1 MLLCGLQWFRRGCS
15 EMKSLLNKKNALLVS
30 ALIVAI
36 GLSGCSSLK
45 EMLSGDDSV
54 DYKSVVRTDPLSIP
68 PDMTQA
74 ASDPR
79 FRAPD
84 SGATTFSQFQ
94 KSGQASPA
102 SQASSAQA
110 AVLPTRGDMRVMR
123 DGDLRWLSIDWPADR
138 VFSAAADFWT
148 ETGFTLDVTD
158 PKAGLIITNWSE
170 NRANIPDSW
179 IRQLIGK
186 AIPGAWDSGTRD
198 KFRTRIERNGNRT
211 EVYITHQH
219 MVEEAIGR
227 TTGGTTA
234 DIRWTIGK
242 EDPGLNAAMLARM
255 MVFFGEDVDGA
266 RKKMAQAKADPQSPK
281 VVAPD
286 GDKTKL
292 VIDESFDRA
301 WRRVGVA
308 LDSGGFAVDD
318 RDRSTG
324 EYYVRYVDV
333 DTGMKREEPHF
344 LARLFG
350 AKDAPKA
357 PTYRIRLTS
366 VGSQTEVTIL
376 DDKGARDTSATA
388 QRLLGVLSDKI

>member
-1 MLLCGLQWFRRGCS
+1 
-15 EMKSLLNKKNALLVS
+15 MKSLLSQKNALMVTALVAVL
-30 ALIVAI
+30 ALN
-36 GLSGCSSLK
+36 GCASVRN
-45 EMLSGDDSV
+45 MLSGDDSV

-84 SGATTFSQFQ
+84 SGTTTFSQFQ
-94 KSGQASPA
+94 QTGQVSPA
-102 SQASSAQA
+102 AKASTAQS
-110 AVLPTRGDMRVMR
+110 AVLPTRSDMRVMR
-123 DGDLRWLSIDWPADR
+123 DGDLRWLSVDMPADR

-158 PKAGLIITNWSE
+158 PKAGLLVTNWAE

-211 EVYITHQH
+211 EIYITHQH
-219 MVEEAIGR
+219 MTEEARGQAS
-227 TTGGTTA
+227 GGA
-234 DIRWTIGK
+234 AAEIRWTIGK

-255 MVFFGEDVDGA
+255 MVFLGADADGA
-266 RKKMAQAKADPQSPK
+266 RKKVAQANAAPQGSQ
-281 VVAPD
+281 VTMAP
-286 GDKTKL
+286 GALIINET
-292 VIDESFDRA
+292 FDRA

-324 EYYVRYVDV
+324 EFYVRYVDV
-333 DTGMKREEPHF
+333 DTGIKREDPHF
-344 LARLFG
+344 FARMFG
-350 AKDAPKA
+350 AKNPGKA
-357 PTYRIRLTS
+357 PTYRIRLTTK
-366 VGSQTEVTIL
+366 GTQTEVVVL
-376 DDKGARDTSATA
+376 DEKGVRDTSATA
-388 QRLLGVLSDKI
+388 QRLLGVLADKI